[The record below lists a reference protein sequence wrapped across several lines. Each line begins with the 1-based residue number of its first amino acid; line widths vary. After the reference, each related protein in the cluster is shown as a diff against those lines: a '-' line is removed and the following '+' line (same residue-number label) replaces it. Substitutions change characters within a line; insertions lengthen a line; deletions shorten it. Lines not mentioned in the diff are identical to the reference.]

1 MTKQSS
7 KGVNV
12 TALKKLLVL
21 LREDYGR
28 LALAFVAVL
37 VTTSLSL
44 LAPYVF
50 GRAIDTYVAVGD
62 YQGIFLS
69 AAALCIAFVIIFGFQ
84 YAQMNLVGG
93 VGLRVLFRL
102 RNAIFIKLQG
112 LPIAFFYRQKAG
124 DLISRINND
133 TDKLNSFFS
142 ETLVRFVGGVF
153 MIIGSGVFILAIQPK
168 LALAT
173 LVPAVIIFIMTRILS
188 PWVKMQNSASMQ
200 TTGALSGEVQ
210 ESLDNFKVISAF
222 HRQDYFVS
230 RFTEVNT
237 AHFAASIRTG
247 MANGVFMPMY
257 EFLSAMAQLI
267 VIGYGVYLIS
277 HGQCTLGL
285 LLSFLLYVERFYM
298 PLRQLA
304 TLWNSFQQ
312 ALAGW
317 ERVSLILENT
327 EELPI
332 LAQESAEH
340 SARPVQSA
348 VLEFKGVQFGYAE
361 GKEILRTADF
371 ALEAGKTYA
380 LVGPTG
386 GGKTTTAS
394 LMARLFD
401 PTKGEVLLHGKDI
414 RTYSAAER
422 TQAIG
427 FILQEPFLFAGTI
440 LENIFF
446 GNVEYAGMDEAALRR
461 VLHEA
466 GLDGL
471 LARFE
476 RGGESMLTS
485 TVTDL
490 SLGQKQLIAFMRAVL
505 RRPDVLILDEAT
517 ANIDTVTEQLL
528 QETVEKLPKTTT
540 KVIIAHRLNTIQN
553 ADEIFFV
560 NGGEIQAAGS
570 FEHALDLLMHGK
582 RQS

>member
-12 TALKKLLVL
+12 AALKKLLVL

-37 VTTSLSL
+37 VTTGLSL
-44 LAPYVF
+44 LAPYLF
-50 GRAIDTYVAVGD
+50 GRAIDRYVAVGD
-62 YQGIFLS
+62 YRGIFLS
-69 AAALCIAFVIIFGFQ
+69 AAVLCVAFVIIFGFQ

-102 RNAIFIKLQG
+102 RNAIFTKLQS
-112 LPIAFFYRQKAG
+112 LPIAFFHRQKAG

-153 MIIGSGVFILAIQPK
+153 MIIGSGVFILVIQPK

-173 LVPAVIIFIMTRILS
+173 LVPAIIIFMVTRTLS

-237 AHFAASIRTG
+237 AHYAASIRTG

-257 EFLSAMAQLI
+257 ELLSAMAQLI
-267 VIGYGVYLIS
+267 VIVYGVYLIS
-277 HGQCTLGL
+277 QGQCTLGL

-317 ERVSLILENT
+317 ERVSMILENT

-332 LAQESAEH
+332 LSTQYS
-340 SARPVQSA
+340 VLGTQNA

-361 GKEILRTADF
+361 GKEILRAADF
-371 ALEAGKTYA
+371 VLQAGKTYA

-401 PTKGEVLLHGKDI
+401 PTKGQVLLHGKDI

-427 FILQEPFLFAGTI
+427 FILQEPFLFSGTI
-440 LENIFF
+440 LENIFI
-446 GNVEYAGMDEAALRR
+446 GNSEYAGKDEATLRR
-461 VLHEA
+461 VLSDA
-466 GLDGL
+466 GLDSL

-476 RGGESMLTS
+476 RGGESVLTS
-485 TVTDL
+485 SITDL